1 MTQPKFQT
9 QLFINNEFVDALDG
23 GTFDVLNPF
32 DNSLLC
38 KVSEAKP
45 ADVDRAVA
53 AARAAFPKWAAMSP
67 SETLASKRG
76 ARRDL
81 AVLFMYASRSLE
93 IASRFVS
100 GYIHEPGRIGTS
112 ELHAWAEVY
121 LPGGGWRGY
130 DPSRGIAVSDQHIPV
145 ATGPE
150 PQWAAA
156 TEGFF
161 IGNAS
166 DSTIDYEVTVS
177 ESV

>member
-1 MTQPKFQT
+1 
-9 QLFINNEFVDALDG
+9 
-23 GTFDVLNPF
+23 
-32 DNSLLC
+32 
-38 KVSEAKP
+38 
-45 ADVDRAVA
+45 
-53 AARAAFPKWAAMSP
+53 MSP
-67 SETLASKRG
+67 LETFASKRG
-76 ARRDL
+76 ACRDL
-81 AVLFMYASRSLE
+81 AVLFMDACRSLG